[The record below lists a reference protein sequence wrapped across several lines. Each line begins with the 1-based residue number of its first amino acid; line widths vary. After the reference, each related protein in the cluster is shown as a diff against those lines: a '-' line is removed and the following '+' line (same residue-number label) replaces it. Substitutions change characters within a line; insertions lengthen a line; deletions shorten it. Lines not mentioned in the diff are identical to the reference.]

1 MEKRNKQ
8 ANNLGVF
15 LENFIIIAIILVL
28 IVTILDEIAIINGW
42 SIQSRNY
49 LLIAGFIFD
58 LIFTIEFTTRIILT
72 SRAGE
77 AKHYLVH
84 ERGWID
90 FFASIPLLL
99 LNSGPEMILFLN
111 PDLFEGGGGS
121 LAFFGALKVVKAIRV
136 TRILR
141 LLRMVKILGKI
152 QNTESP
158 MANRHLSVISTTVV
172 ISIITTFA
180 LSLALGMGGLG
191 KLEEER
197 INSYKQQLRTIL
209 VDETFGEKLHSM
221 TDAEVK
227 DFLGVIFFQPQAE
240 TPELMHLYRD
250 GKLIL
255 SNYSMEELRKFYFYD
270 ENRSNITDRYRDHNL
285 HHFKMGEF
293 NVILNLASI
302 HIEKSKIQLLI
313 FLLIIAVILTL
324 LFVYS
329 RHFVQ
334 NITDVIHVMKLG
346 FQDDQYLLE
355 VKVKTEFDDDEIFEL
370 ADQYNQKFLPEKARK
385 THETKEDHTGG
396 LTMDDFLNH

>member
-1 MEKRNKQ
+1 MEKRNRQ
-8 ANNLGVF
+8 ANDLGSII
-15 LENFIIIAIILVL
+15 ENFIIIAIVFVL
-28 IVTILDEIAIINGW
+28 IVTLLDEVAIINGW
-42 SIQSRNY
+42 SIQSKNY
-49 LLIAGFIFD
+49 LLIAGFAFD
-58 LIFTIEFTTRIILT
+58 LIFTIEFTTRIIIT

-77 AKHYLVH
+77 ARHYLIH
-84 ERGWID
+84 ERGWVD

-99 LNSGPEMILFLN
+99 LNSGPEMILYLN

-152 QNTESP
+152 QNTESA

-180 LSLALGMGGLG
+180 ISLAMGLGGLG
-191 KLEEER
+191 KLEEKR
-197 INSYKQQLRTIL
+197 IDSYKQQLRSIL
-209 VDETFGEKLHSM
+209 VDDTFGEKLNEM

-227 DFLGVIFFQPQAE
+227 DFLGAVFFQPQTE

-255 SNYSMEELRKFYFYD
+255 SNYTIEELRGHYFYY
-270 ENRSNITDRYRDHNL
+270 ENKSSIADRYQDPHL
-285 HHFKMGEF
+285 QHFKMGKF
-293 NVILNLASI
+293 NVVINLASI

-313 FLLIIAVILTL
+313 FLIIIAVILTL

-334 NITDVIHVMKLG
+334 NVTDVIHVMKLG
-346 FQDDQYLLE
+346 FQDDKYLLE
-355 VKVKTEFDDDEIFEL
+355 VKVKEEFDDDEIFIL
-370 ADQYNQKFLPEKARK
+370 ADEYNQKFLPEKARK
-385 THETKEDHTGG
+385 THETKEEGTGG